1 MKTKLQYFLETNKF
15 ISIYC
20 NDNMNNFLYGKLL
33 SLNDFEF
40 ALMLISPNGDF
51 DGILAKE
58 INNIVRIEFDGQY
71 EEKMSKLISFDTE
84 EYCCNIDNKDIKR
97 AVLSLAMNT
106 EKIVSIEFQNS
117 QSVNIMGF
125 VEKVEENLCKIK
137 QVDDYGYY
145 DGYSYVYISEIT
157 QIVYNS
163 NDENR
168 VYRLWEK
175 TIKN

>member
-20 NDNMNNFLYGKLL
+20 NDNMDNFLYGKLL

-51 DGILAKE
+51 DGILVKE
-58 INNIVRIEFDGQY
+58 INNIIRIEFDGQY
-71 EEKMSKLISFDTE
+71 EEKMSKLISFHTE
-84 EYCCNIDNKDIKR
+84 EYCSNIDNNDIKR
-97 AVLSLAMNT
+97 AVLSLAKNNT
-106 EKIVSIEFQNS
+106 KIVSIELQNS
-117 QSVNIMGF
+117 QDVNIMGF
-125 VEKVEENLCKIK
+125 VEKIEENLCKIK

-168 VYRLWEK
+168 VYKLWK
-175 TIKN
+175 KSFKN